1 MFSKNLNFQNF
12 KKKKIL
18 LKVKKDL
25 KDLLKEN
32 NQILR
37 SLQSTYK
44 NKYSFKK
51 IIKIKNCK
59 NCKIRTYVRCCRIA

>member
-51 IIKIKNCK
+51 IIKIKK
-59 NCKIRTYVRCCRIA
+59 KT